1 MENCHQKLF
10 RVRHENLFPLQ
21 ICEKGFDCDVDET
34 TRLIQEF
41 IPDVTVDSNVG
52 SELSYK
58 MDSKYSRLFQPMLK
72 TLEDNSEQLDING
85 YGISQTTL
93 EEVFL
98 K

>member
-1 MENCHQKLF
+1 M
-10 RVRHENLFPLQ
+10 
-21 ICEKGFDCDVDET
+21 
-34 TRLIQEF
+34 IQEY
-41 IPDVTVDSNVG
+41 IPDTMVDSNVG

-58 MDSKYSRLFQPMLK
+58 LDAKYSRYFQPMLK

>member
-1 MENCHQKLF
+1 M
-10 RVRHENLFPLQ
+10 
-21 ICEKGFDCDVDET
+21 
-34 TRLIQEF
+34 
-41 IPDVTVDSNVG
+41 G

-58 MDSKYSRLFQPMLK
+58 LDGRYSKYFQAMLK
-72 TLEDNSEQLDING
+72 ALEDRVEELDING

>member
-1 MENCHQKLF
+1 MN
-10 RVRHENLFPLQ
+10 
-21 ICEKGFDCDVDET
+21 ET
-34 TRLIQEF
+34 TRIIQEY
-41 IPDVTVDSNVG
+41 IPDTMVDSNIG

-58 MDSKYSRLFQPMLK
+58 LDGNFSRYFQPMLK
-72 TLEDNSEQLDING
+72 TLEDNSEQLNING

>member
-1 MENCHQKLF
+1 MN
-10 RVRHENLFPLQ
+10 
-21 ICEKGFDCDVDET
+21 ET
-34 TRLIQEF
+34 TRLIQEY
-41 IPDVTVDSNVG
+41 IPNTNVSSNVG

-58 MDSKYSRLFQPMLK
+58 MDGKYSRYFQPMLK
-72 TLEDNSEQLDING
+72 SLEENSQRLDING

>member
-1 MENCHQKLF
+1 M
-10 RVRHENLFPLQ
+10 
-21 ICEKGFDCDVDET
+21 
-34 TRLIQEF
+34 TR
-41 IPDVTVDSNVG
+41 VDSNVG

-58 MDSKYSRLFQPMLK
+58 LDGQFSRVFQPMLK
-72 TLEDNSEQLDING
+72 SLEDNSRRLDING

>member
-1 MENCHQKLF
+1 M
-10 RVRHENLFPLQ
+10 
-21 ICEKGFDCDVDET
+21 
-34 TRLIQEF
+34 TREY
-41 IPDVTVDSNVG
+41 SNVG

-58 MDSKYSRLFQPMLK
+58 LDGKYSKDFQPMLK
-72 TLEDNSEQLDING
+72 SLEDNSKRLDING